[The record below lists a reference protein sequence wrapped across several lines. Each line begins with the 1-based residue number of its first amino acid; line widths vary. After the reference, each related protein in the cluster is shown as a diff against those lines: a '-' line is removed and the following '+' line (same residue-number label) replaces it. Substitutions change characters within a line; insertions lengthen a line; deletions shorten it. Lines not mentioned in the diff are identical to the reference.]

1 MPTTETVLFPPPAR
15 STIVAQDGQ
24 IEKTFQRWLF
34 SLQMLSPL
42 RIGNTTTGP
51 YSEALPAAGLNST
64 TGQSNQNQEI
74 IYVKGSADGNAFTV
88 TGGQGG
94 PVVLAAQYDFAR
106 FKSDGT
112 VWWRV
117 G

>member
-1 MPTTETVLFPPPAR
+1 MPTTQSVLFPPPAR
-15 STIVAQDGQ
+15 SSVVAPDGG
-24 IEKTFQRWLF
+24 IEKTFQKWLF
-34 SLQMLSPL
+34 SLQMLQPL
-42 RIGNTTTGP
+42 RVGDSSAGP

-74 IYVKGSADGNAFTV
+74 IYVKGSADANNWTI
-88 TGGQGG
+88 TGAISGS
-94 PVVLAAQYDFAR
+94 VVLAAQYAYAR

-112 VWWRV
+112 NWYRV